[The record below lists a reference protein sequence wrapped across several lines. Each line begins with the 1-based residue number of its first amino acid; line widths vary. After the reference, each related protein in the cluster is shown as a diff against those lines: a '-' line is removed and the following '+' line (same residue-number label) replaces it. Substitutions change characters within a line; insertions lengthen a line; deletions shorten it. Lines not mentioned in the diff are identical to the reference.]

1 MTGDMIDLQW
11 NQEVI
16 MDQKIKF
23 EIPEAEI
30 IRFDMVD
37 IIRTSGRKIIF
48 CTSNGVDCME
58 NAMMD

>member
-1 MTGDMIDLQW
+1 
-11 NQEVI
+11 

-23 EIPEAEI
+23 EIPEVEI
-30 IRFDMVD
+30 IRFDRED
-37 IIRTSGRKIIF
+37 IIRTSGRKIVF